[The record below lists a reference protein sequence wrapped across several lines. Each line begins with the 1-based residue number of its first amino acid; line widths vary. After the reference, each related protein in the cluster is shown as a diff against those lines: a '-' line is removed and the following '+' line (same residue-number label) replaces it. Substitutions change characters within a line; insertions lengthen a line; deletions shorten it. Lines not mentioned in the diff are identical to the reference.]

1 MSEKKWD
8 TKDIINQKGKTVL
21 ITGANAGIGFEAAL
35 ALAQRDAEVILAV
48 RNPEKGNRAMGKILE
63 KYGPAKVRV
72 MELDLAN
79 LESVKNFAREFTSAF
94 PTLNILINNAGVMIP
109 PFTQTADGF
118 ELQMGTNH
126 LGHFALTA
134 LLFPTLRKT
143 PGGRIVNVASMAHKR
158 GNINLE
164 DLNWQKRS
172 YNAFLA
178 YGDSKLANLLF
189 TYELARRLNKANVGI
204 LSVAAHPGWSAT
216 ELMRHNNAFEILAS
230 MMAQSQEMGCLPTLY
245 AAVNPEVKNG
255 DYIGPSGFM
264 EIKGYP
270 RKVPSNAAS
279 HDTEKAKKL
288 WELSEKLTNIPFSV

>member
-8 TKDIINQKGKTVL
+8 TKNIINQQGKTVL

-35 ALAQRDAEVILAV
+35 ALAQKDAEVILAV

-63 KYGPAKVRV
+63 KYSPAKVRV
-72 MELDLAN
+72 MDLDLAN
-79 LESVKNFAREFTSAF
+79 LESVKNFAQEFTSAF
-94 PTLNILINNAGVMIP
+94 STLNILINNAGVMIP

-134 LLFPTLRKT
+134 LLFPVLRKT
-143 PGGRIVNVASMAHKR
+143 PGARIVNVASMAHKR

-189 TYELARRLNKANVGI
+189 TYELARRLDKANAGI
-204 LSVAAHPGWSAT
+204 LSVAAHPGWSDT
-216 ELMRHNNAFEILAS
+216 ELMRHNNAFEILAR
-230 MMAQSQEMGCLPTLY
+230 MMAQSQEMGALPTLY

-270 RKVPSNAAS
+270 KKVTSNAAS
-279 HDTEKAKKL
+279 HDTKKAEKL
-288 WELSEKLTNIPFSV
+288 WELSEKMTQIPFSV